1 MKEKIINLLAN
12 FAGNDLEKSF
22 PLPYC
27 LPVYHC
33 VSDEKLPHLNHIINY
48 KNVKQFEQDLDYLS
62 KYFQFVNWG
71 EFKDFIN
78 GNFNPKKK
86 IALLTFD
93 DGFREFY
100 DVVVPILERKG
111 IYAVNFINPAFID
124 NKNLMFRC
132 KASLIINEI
141 EKNKD
146 LNPDVYNILQF
157 NSDSKSEIK
166 QKILQLNYHKTEILD
181 KLTDVLEINVNSF
194 LQEQK
199 PYLSFDQLKSLNQKG
214 FGISSHSWDHS
225 LYNEL
230 SLNQKLETT
239 NKTFDYLKYNDFLY
253 ESFAFPF
260 TDFGVEKA
268 FFDELFKN
276 KEMFCTFGSAGI
288 KLDSISKN
296 LQRIPMETGENAE
309 TILKKEITYY
319 QLKGI
324 LNKNKILRK

>member
-1 MKEKIINLLAN
+1 MKERIINLLAN
-12 FAGNDLEKSF
+12 FAGNDIKKSF

-33 VSDEKLPHLNHIINY
+33 VSDENLLHLNHIIKY
-48 KNVKQFEQDLDYLS
+48 KNVKQFEEDLDYLS
-62 KYFQFVNWG
+62 TYFQFVNWG

-78 GNFNPKKK
+78 GNFKPKKK

-124 NKNLMFRC
+124 NKDLMFRC

-146 LNPDVYNILQF
+146 INPEIYHILQF
-157 NSDSKSEIK
+157 KSDSKAEIK
-166 QKILQLNYHKTEILD
+166 QKILKLNYYKTEILD
-181 KLTDVLEINVNSF
+181 KLTEILEININEF
-194 LQEQK
+194 LGEQK
-199 PYLSFDQLKSLNQKG
+199 PYLSFDQLKSLTQKG
-214 FGISSHSWDHS
+214 FGISSHSWDHP
-225 LYNEL
+225 LYHEL
-230 SLNQKLETT
+230 SLSQKLETT
-239 NKTFDYLKYNDFLY
+239 NKTFNYLKDNQFLY

-276 KEMFCTFGSAGI
+276 NEMFCTFGSAGI

-296 LQRIPMETGENAE
+296 LQRIPMETGENAD

-324 LNKNKILRK
+324 FNKNKIIRK

>member
-1 MKEKIINLLAN
+1 MKEQIINLLAH
-12 FAGNDLEKSF
+12 FAGNDIEKSF

-27 LPVYHC
+27 IPVYHC
-33 VSDEKLPHLNHIINY
+33 VSDESSPHLNHIINY

-71 EFKDFIN
+71 EFKDFIK
-78 GNFNPKKK
+78 GNFKPKKK

-124 NKNLMFRC
+124 NKDLMFRC

-157 NSDSKSEIK
+157 KSDSKSEIK

-181 KLTDVLEINVNSF
+181 KLTEVLEININSF
-194 LQEQK
+194 LKEQQ
-199 PYLSFDQLKSLNQKG
+199 PYLTFNQLKSLTQKG
-214 FGISSHSWDHS
+214 FGISSHSWDHP

-230 SLNQKLETT
+230 TLNQKLETT
-239 NKTFDYLKYNDFLY
+239 NKTFDYLKNNYFLY

-260 TDFGVEKA
+260 TDFDVEKA

-288 KLDSISKN
+288 KLDNVSKN
-296 LQRIPMETGENAE
+296 IQRIPMETGENAE

>member
-1 MKEKIINLLAN
+1 MKEQIINLLAH
-12 FAGNDLEKSF
+12 FAGNDIEKSF

-27 LPVYHC
+27 IPVYHC
-33 VSDEKLPHLNHIINY
+33 VSDENLPHLNQIINY
-48 KNVKQFEQDLDYLS
+48 KNTTQFEQDLDYLS
-62 KYFQFVNWG
+62 KYFQFVNWE

-78 GNFNPKKK
+78 GNFQPKKK

-100 DVVVPILERKG
+100 DVILPILERKG
-111 IYAVNFINPAFID
+111 IYAVNFINPTFID
-124 NKNLMFRC
+124 NKDLMFRC

-141 EKNKD
+141 EKNKEI
-146 LNPDVYNILQF
+146 NPEIDYILKF
-157 NSDSKSEIK
+157 KNDSKLAIK
-166 QKILQLNYHKTEILD
+166 QKVLQLNYHQAEILD
-181 KLTDVLEINVNSF
+181 RLTEALGININSF
-194 LQEQK
+194 LKEQQ
-199 PYLSFDQLKSLNQKG
+199 PYLTFDQLQSLTQKG
-214 FGISSHSWDHS
+214 FGISSHSWDHP

-230 SLNQKLETT
+230 SLSDKLKTT
-239 NKTFDYLKYNDFLY
+239 NKTFDYLKNNDFLY

-296 LQRIPMETGENAE
+296 IQRIPMETGEDAAS
-309 TILKKEITYY
+309 ILKKEIAYY

>member
-1 MKEKIINLLAN
+1 MKDRIINLLAN
-12 FAGNDLEKSF
+12 FAGNDIEKSF

-33 VSDEKLPHLNHIINY
+33 VSDENLPHLNHIINY

-78 GNFNPKKK
+78 GNFKPKKK

-100 DVVVPILERKG
+100 DLVTPILERKG
-111 IYAVNFINPAFID
+111 IYAINFINPAFID
-124 NKNLMFRC
+124 NKDLMFRC
-132 KASLIINEI
+132 KVSLIINEI
-141 EKNKD
+141 EKNKEI
-146 LNPDVYNILQF
+146 NPEIYNIIQF
-157 NSDSKSEIK
+157 KSDSKSEIK
-166 QKILQLNYHKTEILD
+166 QKILQLNYHQTEILD
-181 KLTDVLEINVNSF
+181 KLTEALEININSF
-194 LQEQK
+194 LNEQK
-199 PYLSFDQLKSLNQKG
+199 PYLSFEQLKSLTQKG
-214 FGISSHSWDHS
+214 FGISSHSWDHP

-239 NKTFDYLKYNDFLY
+239 SKTFDYLKNNDFLY